1 VSVQLFIISF
11 GIAAAILAVWA
22 DFRFVAVRPG
32 NLYAAMLHVGLAML
46 LARFVVP
53 LGMIFVGNLTT
64 ALGGIFLV
72 GLPVCVYCLLACLW
86 VMRQVGEQLGKAR
99 KGPGSGHAA

>member
-1 VSVQLFIISF
+1 MFILAF
-11 GIAAAILAVWA
+11 GVGAALIAVWA
-22 DFRFVAVRPG
+22 DFRLTGVRPT
-32 NLYAAMLHVGLAML
+32 NLYVAMLHVGLAML